1 MSENTNNENITPAT
15 LESGEAVIPKEYVE
29 NNKDAINELV
39 EKYKESVKDLPKP
52 KEAKEADEESLIIS
66 PKPAEEKP
74 ALGFVENG
82 VMGSTTV
89 LAAAKKPAP
98 EPKKKDKKD
107 IVAVYSTRNVTW
119 SGVGKVY
126 IGYNIVSKEAAE
138 KWSTR
143 DHIRIATPEEVATE
157 YGV

>member
-15 LESGEAVIPKEYVE
+15 LQPGEPVVPQEYVE
-29 NNKDAINELV
+29 KNKDAINDLV
-39 EKYKESVKDLPKP
+39 EKYKESVKDLTEAE
-52 KEAKEADEESLIIS
+52 EAKTDSLIAS
-66 PKPAEEKP
+66 PEPPAEKP
-74 ALGFVENG
+74 ALGFVQDG
-82 VMGSTTV
+82 VLGSTTV
-89 LAAAKKPAP
+89 SSVSSKKSLTV
-98 EPKKKDKKD
+98 PKKKEKKD

-138 KWSTR
+138 KWSIR